1 MIKCLRITIPVSPPH
16 NPELISSVVQKQA
29 HQWGIEGVSQ
39 KTATGI
45 VIIACGQIDPLEE
58 FLDQLY
64 AESVRHEWG
73 ELIIEP
79 ILRDRDYRGVF
90 RLLE

>member
-16 NPELISSVVQKQA
+16 NPELISSIVQKQA
-29 HQWGIEGVSQ
+29 QKWGIEGVAQ

-45 VIIACGQIDPLEE
+45 VIIACGNIDSLEE

-64 AESVRHEWG
+64 TESAHHEWG
-73 ELIIEP
+73 ELMIEP

-90 RLLE
+90 RALE